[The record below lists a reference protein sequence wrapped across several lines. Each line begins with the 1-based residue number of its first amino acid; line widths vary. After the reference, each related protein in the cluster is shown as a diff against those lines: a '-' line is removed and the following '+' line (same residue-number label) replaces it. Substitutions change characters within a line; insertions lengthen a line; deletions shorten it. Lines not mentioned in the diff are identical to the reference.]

1 MMKIETNLLLKVEE
15 KTMTEYKRYK
25 LGNDE
30 LSLIDGN
37 EIESMLEDLLTEIG
51 RLEEEI
57 EDMKQDIQDNY
68 TRIPVENQY
77 E

>member
-1 MMKIETNLLLKVEE
+1 MKIETELLKNIEE
-15 KTMTEYKRYK
+15 KTMTEYKRYR

-37 EIESMLEDLLTEIG
+37 EIESMLEDLLAEIG

>member
-1 MMKIETNLLLKVEE
+1 MKIETNLLLKVEE
-15 KTMTEYKRYK
+15 KTMTEYKHYR

>member
-1 MMKIETNLLLKVEE
+1 MKIETNLLLKVEE

-51 RLEEEI
+51 RLEEKI
-57 EDMKQDIQDNY
+57 EDMEQDIQDNY